1 MPCRVGSLT
10 IIPGRKRYLYDM
22 CSIIVGDL
30 VKLLPPFSSK
40 HVYEVK
46 AVSGAY
52 LTLYREKEHKD
63 LVIYI
68 KCLQK
73 IN

>member
-1 MPCRVGSLT
+1 MSCQAGSLT
-10 IIPGRKRYLYDM
+10 VIPRRKSYLYDM

-46 AVSGAY
+46 AINGAY

-73 IN
+73 IS

>member
-1 MPCRVGSLT
+1 
-10 IIPGRKRYLYDM
+10 M

-46 AVSGAY
+46 AINGAY

-73 IN
+73 INN

>member
-1 MPCRVGSLT
+1 
-10 IIPGRKRYLYDM
+10 M